1 MTGRSGAR
9 VHARPVVDW
18 YFDVIS
24 PFAYLQAERLDEVEA
39 VADVRCV
46 PILFAGLL
54 ERWGQKG
61 PAEIAPKRRFTYR
74 YFLWAATRRGLQPRV
89 PPAHPFNPLKLL
101 RLAVALEAR
110 RDAVLEI
117 FRFVWRDG
125 LTADDPASWQSLCAR
140 LGVHDA
146 ETCIA
151 APEIKARL
159 RDNGAAAAASG
170 VFGVPS
176 FVTAD
181 GELFW
186 GDDATAMLLDY
197 LAGAPV
203 FDSPEMQGADD
214 LPMAAQRI
222 PLTR

>member
-1 MTGRSGAR
+1 MTM
-9 VHARPVVDW
+9 RPVVDW

-24 PFAYLQAERLDEVEA
+24 PYAYLQAERLSEVDA

-74 YFLWAATRRGLQPRV
+74 YFVWEATRRGLSPKV

-101 RLAVALEAR
+101 RLAAALDAR

-125 LTADDPASWQSLCAR
+125 MSADDPASWKLLCER
-140 LGVHDA
+140 LGVPDA
-146 ETCIA
+146 DARIA
-151 APEIKARL
+151 AAEVKARL
-159 RDNGAAAAASG
+159 RENGEKATASN
-170 VFGVPS
+170 VFGVPT
-176 FVTAD
+176 FVTTD
-181 GELFW
+181 GEVFW
-186 GDDATAMLLDY
+186 GEDSTAMLLDY

-203 FDSPEMQGADD
+203 FRSSEMQRGDD

>member
-1 MTGRSGAR
+1 MGT
-9 VHARPVVDW
+9 RPVVDW

-24 PFAYLQAERLDEVEA
+24 PFAYLQAERLAEVEA
-39 VADVRCV
+39 VAEVRCV

-74 YFLWAATRRGLQPRV
+74 YFVWAATRRGLTPKV

-101 RLAVALEAR
+101 RLAIALDAR
-110 RDAVLEI
+110 RDAVLDI

-125 LTADDPASWQSLCAR
+125 MSSDDPASWKLLCDR
-140 LGVHDA
+140 LGVPDA
-146 ETCIA
+146 DARIA
-151 APEIKARL
+151 APEVKARL
-159 RDNGAAAAASG
+159 RENGERATGAG
-170 VFGVPS
+170 VFGVPT

-181 GELFW
+181 GEVFW
-186 GDDATAMLLDY
+186 GEDSTAMLLDY
-197 LAGAPV
+197 LSGAPV
-203 FDSPEMQGADD
+203 FRTAEMNGADD

>member
-1 MTGRSGAR
+1 MGD
-9 VHARPVVDW
+9 RPVVEW

-24 PFAYLQAERLDEVEA
+24 PFAYLQAERLEEVEA

-46 PILFAGLL
+46 PVLFAGLL

-74 YFLWAATRRGLQPRV
+74 YFVWAASRRGLAPKM

-101 RLAVALEAR
+101 RLAIALGATREV
-110 RDAVLEI
+110 VLEI

-125 LTADDPASWQSLCAR
+125 SSADDPAAWRRLCDR
-140 LGVHDA
+140 LGVTDA
-146 ETCIA
+146 ESLPA
-151 APEIKARL
+151 APEVKARL
-159 RDNGAAAAASG
+159 RANGERAVASG
-170 VFGVPS
+170 VFGVPT

-181 GELFW
+181 GEIFW
-186 GDDATAMLLDY
+186 GEDATGMLLDY

-203 FDSPEMQGADD
+203 FQAPAMQDADAV
-214 LPMAAQRI
+214 PMAAQRI

>member
-1 MTGRSGAR
+1 MS
-9 VHARPVVDW
+9 ARPVVDW

-24 PFAYLQAERLDEVEA
+24 PYAYLQAERLVEVDA

-46 PILFAGLL
+46 PVLFAGLL

-74 YFLWAATRRGLQPRV
+74 YFVWAATRRGLAPKV

-101 RLAVALEAR
+101 RLAIALEAQ
-110 RDAVLEI
+110 RDAVLDI

-125 LTADDPASWQSLCAR
+125 MSSDDPASWKLLCER
-140 LGVHDA
+140 LGVTDA
-146 ETCIA
+146 DARIA
-151 APEIKARL
+151 VPEVKARL
-159 RDNGAAAAASG
+159 RENGDRATSAG
-170 VFGVPS
+170 VFGVPT

-181 GELFW
+181 GEVFW
-186 GDDATAMLLDY
+186 GEDSTAMLLDY

-203 FDSPEMQGADD
+203 FHSAEMKRGDD
-214 LPMAAQRI
+214 LPMAAERV

>member
-1 MTGRSGAR
+1 VSAR
-9 VHARPVVDW
+9 ATVDW
-18 YFDVIS
+18 YFDVLS
-24 PFAYLQAERLDEVEA
+24 PYAYLQAERLAEVDA

-74 YFLWAATRRGLQPRV
+74 YFVWEARRRGLSPKV

-101 RLAVALEAR
+101 RLAVALDAR
-110 RDAVLEI
+110 REAVLAI

-125 LTADDPASWQSLCAR
+125 MSADDPDSWQRLCGR
-140 LGVHDA
+140 LGVTDA
-146 ETCIA
+146 DALIA
-151 APEIKARL
+151 APEVKARL
-159 RDNGAAAAASG
+159 RDNGARAAAHG
-170 VFGVPS
+170 VFGVPT

-181 GELFW
+181 GEIFW
-186 GDDATAMLLDY
+186 GEDATAMLLDY

-203 FDSPEMQGADD
+203 FTSAEMKRGDD

-222 PLTR
+222 PLAR

>member
-1 MTGRSGAR
+1 MA
-9 VHARPVVDW
+9 VRPAVDW

-24 PFAYLQAERLDEVEA
+24 PYAYLQAERLGEVDA

-46 PILFAGLL
+46 PVLFAGLL

-74 YFLWAATRRGLQPRV
+74 YFVWEATRRGLTPKI

-101 RLAVALEAR
+101 RLAIALDAR
-110 RDAVLEI
+110 RDAVLDI

-125 LTADDPASWQSLCAR
+125 LTSDDPASWKLLCDR
-140 LGVHDA
+140 LGVADA
-146 ETCIA
+146 DTRIGD
-151 APEIKARL
+151 PQVKDRL
-159 RDNGAAAAASG
+159 RVNGEQAIARG
-170 VFGVPS
+170 VFGVPT
-176 FVTAD
+176 FVAPD

-186 GDDATAMLLDY
+186 GEDATPMLLDY
-197 LAGAPV
+197 LGGAALFQSTVMAGA
-203 FDSPEMQGADD
+203 DT

-222 PLTR
+222 PLVK

>member
-1 MTGRSGAR
+1 MST
-9 VHARPVVDW
+9 RPTVDW

-24 PFAYLQAERLDEVEA
+24 PFAYLQAERLVEVDA

-46 PILFAGLL
+46 PVLFAGLL

-74 YFLWAATRRGLQPRV
+74 YFVWAATRRGLKPKI
-89 PPAHPFNPLKLL
+89 PPAHPFNPIKLL
-101 RLAVALEAR
+101 RLATALDAR
-110 RDAVLEI
+110 REAVLEI

-125 LTADDPASWQSLCAR
+125 SSSDDPAAWRALCAR
-140 LGVHDA
+140 LGVQDA
-146 ETCIA
+146 DALIV
-151 APEIKARL
+151 APEVKARL
-159 RDNGAAAAASG
+159 RENGEKAAASG

-186 GDDATAMLLDY
+186 GEDATAMLLDY

-203 FDSPEMQGADD
+203 FASPEMRGADD

>member
-1 MTGRSGAR
+1 MS
-9 VHARPVVDW
+9 ARPAVDW

-24 PFAYLQAERLDEVEA
+24 PYAYLQAERLAEVDA

-74 YFLWAATRRGLQPRV
+74 QFVWQAARRGLDPKI

-101 RLAVALEAR
+101 RLAIALDAKRE
-110 RDAVLEI
+110 AVLDI

-125 LTADDPASWQSLCAR
+125 LSTDDPSSWKLLCDR
-140 LGVHDA
+140 LGVPDA
-146 ETCIA
+146 DARIA
-151 APEIKARL
+151 APEVKARL
-159 RDNGAAAAASG
+159 RDNGEEATTRG
-170 VFGVPS
+170 VFGVPT
-176 FVTAD
+176 FVTTD

-186 GDDATAMLLDY
+186 GEDATPMLLDY

-203 FDSPEMQGADD
+203 FRSTVMQGADD

-222 PLTR
+222 PITR